1 MADILDPAVT
11 DGSFSALVDAIKAA
25 NLIDTLKG
33 VDSFIASA
41 STDQAF
47 AKLPVGTVETLLKNI
62 NQLQEL
68 LTYHI
73 VSGKVMPIKPIESSS
88 LNVDPFNSVN
98 LDYDSQPQFPMLMI
112 TVSSTSL
119 LVPRSHLNSFNNLG
133 FENETFINESK

>member
-1 MADILDPAVT
+1 MADVMDTAVT
-11 DGSFSALVDAIKAA
+11 AGSFSNLIDAIKAA

-47 AKLPVGTVETLLKNI
+47 AKLPPDTVERLLNNI
-62 NQLQEL
+62 NKLQEV

-73 VSGKVMPIKPIESSS
+73 VSGKVMPVKPIEALS
-88 LNVDPFNSVN
+88 LKIEPFNNVEV
-98 LDYDSQPQFPMLMI
+98 DRASQSQNPMLLMI

-119 LVPRSHLNSFNNLG
+119 LIPR
-133 FENETFINESK
+133 

>member
-1 MADILDPAVT
+1 MADIRDTAVT
-11 DGSFSALVDAIKAA
+11 ASSFSTLVDAIKAA

-47 AKLPVGTVETLLKNI
+47 AKLPPDTIETLLNNI
-62 NQLQEL
+62 NKLQEL

-73 VSGKVMPIKPIESSS
+73 VSGKVMPIKPIEGSSFKIDPFHNV
-88 LNVDPFNSVN
+88 NVDHAP
-98 LDYDSQPQFPMLMI
+98 QPENPMLLMI

-119 LVPRSHLNSFNNLG
+119 LIPR
-133 FENETFINESK
+133 

>member
-1 MADILDPAVT
+1 MTDTTDTAVT
-11 DGSFSALVDAIKAA
+11 AGSFSTLVDAIKTA

-47 AKLPVGTVETLLKNI
+47 AKLPAGTVETLLKNI
-62 NQLQEL
+62 DKLQQL

-73 VSGKVMPIKPIESSS
+73 VSGKVMPIKPIEGSS
-88 LNVDPFNSVN
+88 LKIDPFYNVNVDYN
-98 LDYDSQPQFPMLMI
+98 PQAQNPMLLMI

-119 LVPRSHLNSFNNLG
+119 LIPQSTNV
-133 FENETFINESK
+133 

>member
-1 MADILDPAVT
+1 METAVPP
-11 DGSFSALVDAIKAA
+11 GSFSNLIDAIKAA

-47 AKLPVGTVETLLKNI
+47 AKLPTDTVERLLNNI
-62 NQLQEL
+62 NKLQEV

-73 VSGKVMPIKPIESSS
+73 VSGKVMPVKPIEALS
-88 LNVDPFNSVN
+88 LKIEPFNNVEVN
-98 LDYDSQPQFPMLMI
+98 RASQSQNPMLLMI

-119 LVPRSHLNSFNNLG
+119 LIPR
-133 FENETFINESK
+133 

>member
-1 MADILDPAVT
+1 MADVIDAAVSA
-11 DGSFSALVDAIKAA
+11 GSFSTLVDAIKAA

-47 AKLPVGTVETLLKNI
+47 AKLPTGTVETLLNNI
-62 NQLQEL
+62 NKLQEL

-73 VSGKVMPIKPIESSS
+73 VSGKVVPIKPIEGSNFQVS
-88 LNVDPFNSVN
+88 PFNGVN
-98 LDYDSQPQFPMLMI
+98 PDYNPQPKNPMLLMI

-119 LVPRSHLNSFNNLG
+119 LIPR
-133 FENETFINESK
+133 

>member
-1 MADILDPAVT
+1 MADIRDTAVT
-11 DGSFSALVDAIKAA
+11 ASSFSTLVDAIKAA

-47 AKLPVGTVETLLKNI
+47 AKLPPDTIETLLNNI
-62 NQLQEL
+62 NKLQEL

-88 LNVDPFNSVN
+88 FKIDPFHNVN
-98 LDYDSQPQFPMLMI
+98 IDHAPQPQNPMLLMI

-119 LVPRSHLNSFNNLG
+119 LIPQ
-133 FENETFINESK
+133 

>member
-1 MADILDPAVT
+1 MTDTTDTAVT
-11 DGSFSALVDAIKAA
+11 AGSFSTLVDAIKAA

-47 AKLPVGTVETLLKNI
+47 AKLPAGTVETLLKNI
-62 NQLQEL
+62 DKLQQL

-73 VSGKVMPIKPIESSS
+73 VSGKVMPIKPIEGSS
-88 LNVDPFNSVN
+88 LKIDPFYNVNVD
-98 LDYDSQPQFPMLMI
+98 YDPQSQNPMLLMI

-119 LVPRSHLNSFNNLG
+119 LIPQSTNV
-133 FENETFINESK
+133 

>member
-1 MADILDPAVT
+1 MSNTTDTAVT
-11 DGSFSALVDAIKAA
+11 PGSFSTLVDAIKAA

-47 AKLPVGTVETLLKNI
+47 AKLPAGTVEALLNNI
-62 NQLQEL
+62 NKIQEL

-73 VSGKVMPIKPIESSS
+73 VSGKVMPIKPIQGSS
-88 LNVDPFNSVN
+88 LKIDHFNSFN
-98 LDYDSQPQFPMLMI
+98 ADYESQPHNPMLLMI

-119 LVPRSHLNSFNNLG
+119 LIPQSTNV
-133 FENETFINESK
+133 